1 MSKGN
6 LLYGLYPRGQYIH
19 AGLIGLAGGYTDDQ
33 IGYLPD
39 RYDMIAYIRDF
50 FQRRRGQCAK
60 VVKIRDS
67 RNWLRK
73 SGFCF

>member
-33 IGYLPD
+33 IATCQTA
-39 RYDMIAYIRDF
+39 MI
-50 FQRRRGQCAK
+50 
-60 VVKIRDS
+60 
-67 RNWLRK
+67 
-73 SGFCF
+73 